1 MRVDISTRLR
11 NALVSD
17 FGTLTKWDALKQQS
31 DAVNYEGVNVPES
44 SLLPIQLGTG
54 TAWADRTKLDISR
67 LPLSSEGPAQSNTG
81 YLTSQDFRT
90 AGGFLASLPI
100 LRFKTEHR
108 AEDVRFLFKQLGIN
122 KDIYQ
127 TQIDIPAIQRD
138 TPFILNRGSV
148 PFSIEDTRITRLPT
162 DWVHDSTNDRLLIP
176 LSNPESHVAD
186 LLVQYDLDSD
196 SYRILHT
203 FDTDISVHR
212 IARRTSTD
220 YYILSAKAISQDRSA
235 SSFAAC
241 DRQHGVCV

>member
-1 MRVDISTRLR
+1 MGRT
-11 NALVSD
+11 
-17 FGTLTKWDALKQQS
+17 LKQQS

-54 TAWADRTKLDISR
+54 TAWSDRTKLDISR

-127 TQIDIPAIQRD
+127 TQIDIPAIERD

-176 LSNPESHVAD
+176 LSNPESHIAD
-186 LLVQYDLDSD
+186 LLVQYNLDSD

-203 FDTDISVHR
+203 FDKDISVHR
-212 IARRTSTD
+212 IARRTPTD

-235 SSFAAC
+235 AAC
-241 DRQHGVCV
+241 RDNQIRQPTPLTVPLLALL